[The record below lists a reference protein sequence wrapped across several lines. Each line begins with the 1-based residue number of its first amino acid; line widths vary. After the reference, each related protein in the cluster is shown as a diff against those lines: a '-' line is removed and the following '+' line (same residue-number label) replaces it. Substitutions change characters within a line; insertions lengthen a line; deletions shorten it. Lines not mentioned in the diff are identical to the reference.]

1 MNGMNAMSFFKKGSN
16 DKSEQNVQ
24 KNIFP
29 TLEENIEYIRSVF
42 CQTDDLAITETKWGE
57 EKGVIIYLDTMVNS
71 DQFQRIFL
79 SPVADKDLAKQIE
92 HLIASPDIT
101 KTNQLEKIVSE
112 ILIGSCVI
120 FLQNKPVCYV
130 YNIVQSI
137 PRSPEEPDSEK
148 AVRGSHKGFI
158 ENLEVNLNFIR
169 ERIKSPQLKI
179 EHLTLQTETNVNVA
193 IAYIEDIANPTTV
206 ENVRNRLNSIKSDMI
221 LSPGYIEES
230 IEDTPFSPFPQV
242 LYTERPDRVEANLI
256 EGRIAI
262 MSESSSDA
270 IIAPVS
276 FFSFFQS
283 TDDYNLRF
291 WSGSFFRLLRLFCF
305 WGTLTLPALYIA
317 VISFHLEIIPYDL
330 IGLVKM
336 SIEQVPFSPF
346 FEAVIMITTIEL
358 IREAGIRLPTP
369 IGQTIGIVGGLII
382 GDAVVNAGL
391 VSNVMVI
398 VVALTAIMSFCIP
411 NYEMGNTLRLL
422 GFPVMLGA
430 ASLGFVGMVFAFMF
444 IFIHL
449 CTLESFGVP
458 YLSPI
463 VPTHFREWKDAI
475 IRAPNWSRGY
485 RQKDLH
491 TLKPIR
497 ASRGRAWDQHD
508 K

>member
-16 DKSEQNVQ
+16 NE
-24 KNIFP
+24 KNSISRETIFP
-29 TLEENIEYIRSVF
+29 TIEENIEYIQAVF
-42 CQTDDLAITETKWGE
+42 CQTDDLAITETKWGD
-57 EKGVIIYLDTMVNS
+57 EKGVVIYLETMV
-71 DQFQRIFL
+71 DTAQFQRIFL
-79 SPVADKDLAKQIE
+79 SPVTDTKFSEQFNYL
-92 HLIASPDIT
+92 LASPELM
-101 KTNQLEKIVSE
+101 KTNQLQDIVSE

-130 YNIVQSI
+130 YNIVQVN

-148 AVRGSHKGFI
+148 SVRGAHKGFI
-158 ENLEVNLNFIR
+158 ESLEVNLNLIR
-169 ERIKSPQLKI
+169 ERIKSPQLKMEYI
-179 EHLTLQTETNVNVA
+179 TLGTETNAVVA
-193 IAYIEDIANPTTV
+193 IAYMKDIANPTTV
-206 ENVRNRLNSIKSDMI
+206 ENVRTRLKMIKSDMI
-221 LSPGYIEES
+221 FSPGYIEES

-242 LYTERPDRVEANLI
+242 LYTERPDRVEANLV
-256 EGRIAI
+256 EGRIVI

-270 IIAPVS
+270 IIAPAS

-330 IGLVKM
+330 IGLVKT

-346 FEAVIMITTIEL
+346 VEAVIMITTIEL
-358 IREAGIRLPTP
+358 IREAGIRLPSP

-382 GDAVVNAGL
+382 GDSVVNAGL

-398 VVALTAIMSFCIP
+398 IVALTAIMSFCIP
-411 NYEMGNTLRLL
+411 TYEMGNTIRLL
-422 GFPVMLGA
+422 GLPVMLGA
-430 ASLGFVGMVFAFMF
+430 ASLGFVGIVFAFMF

-449 CTLESFGVP
+449 CSLESFGVP

-463 VPTHFREWKDAI
+463 VPTNLREWQDVI
-475 IRAPNWSRGY
+475 IRAPNWKRGY
-485 RQKDLH
+485 RQRELH

-508 K
+508 